1 MSPQGPAVFSS
12 CLSSRRSRNEAGA
25 RQQTSTIVGVISSVG
40 SSSAVRG
47 YFGVDAASIARA
59 ALGQMA

>member
-1 MSPQGPAVFSS
+1 MFSS